1 MKRPGRRRPL
11 EAAGGVTIYLV
22 MTANILSFL
31 YHHPRIVVFTTV
43 AASTV
48 AAVYILT

>member
-1 MKRPGRRRPL
+1 
-11 EAAGGVTIYLV
+11 
-22 MTANILSFL
+22 MTANVLAFL
-31 YHHPRIVVFTTV
+31 YHHPRIVVFTMV